1 MSAGNAVMGVVTAI
15 IVIIVS
21 LYVGLNIFD
30 NIDAAT
36 NLDANSPFTE
46 THNELINTTQ
56 DSYSMAGILPIVLI
70 AGAVLA
76 IIMGVFVM
84 R

>member
-1 MSAGNAVMGVVTAI
+1 MTAGGAVMGVVTAI

-30 NIDAAT
+30 NIDSAT
-36 NLDANSPFTE
+36 NLAVDSPFNE
-46 THNELINTTQ
+46 THLDLIETTQ

-76 IIMGVFVM
+76 IIMGVFVT